1 MAIPVMVLR
10 AEHSDL
16 LSETTVAQ
24 MKKRHPR
31 LAAYTIKGRGHVP
44 FLDEP
49 DAKAAIRS
57 WLKVV

>member
-1 MAIPVMVLR
+1 
-10 AEHSDL
+10 
-16 LSETTVAQ
+16 VAQ

>member
-1 MAIPVMVLR
+1 MVLR

-16 LSETTVAQ
+16 LSAATVTQ

-31 LAAYTIKGRGHVP
+31 LAANTIKDRGHVP

-49 DAKAAIRS
+49 DARDAIEA
-57 WLKVV
+57 WLEVA